1 MGYLMADYKQFSGHG
16 ITIFADGWGYSV
28 EKHPVPG
35 NPRRQE
41 KKLFESIALAEAF
54 AISLL
59 ENEKKVFKAIIR
71 FDRGLGVE
79 YQTVNNIRC
88 DDEDQAEKIAVKL
101 AEFDSNPKINV
112 SEIKIRKQN

>member
-1 MGYLMADYKQFSGHG
+1 MIDYKRLSGHG
-16 ITIFADGWGYSV
+16 VTIFADGWGYAV
-28 EKHPVPG
+28 EKHPVPS

-41 KKLFESIALAEAF
+41 KKLFESLALAEAF

-59 ENEKKVFKAIIR
+59 EDEKKVFKAIIR

-88 DDEDQAEKIAVKL
+88 DDEYQAEKIAVKL
-101 AEFDSNPKINV
+101 ADLDSNQKIKI
-112 SEIKIRKQN
+112 SEIKIREQN

>member
-1 MGYLMADYKQFSGHG
+1 MVDYKRLSGHG
-16 ITIFADGWGYSV
+16 ITIFAEGWGYAV
-28 EKHPVPG
+28 EKHSVPG
-35 NPRRQE
+35 NIRKQE
-41 KKLFESIALAEAF
+41 RKSFDSLAMAEAF

-59 ENEKKVFKAIIR
+59 EEEKKVFKAIIR

-88 DDEDQAEKIAVKL
+88 DNEDQAEKIAVTL
-101 AEFDSNPKINV
+101 AGLDGNPKIKV

>member
-1 MGYLMADYKQFSGHG
+1 MVDYKQLSGHG
-16 ITIFADGWGYSV
+16 ITIFADGWGYAV
-28 EKHPVPG
+28 EKHPVPT
-35 NPRRQE
+35 NPRQHDRKQ
-41 KKLFESIALAEAF
+41 FESLAMAEAF

-59 ENEKKVFKAIIR
+59 EDEKKVFKAIIR

-88 DDEDQAEKIAVKL
+88 DDEVQAEKIAVKL
-101 AEFDSNPKINV
+101 AEMDSNPKIKV

>member
-1 MGYLMADYKQFSGHG
+1 MVDYKQIGGHG
-16 ITIFADGWGYSV
+16 IIIFADGWGYAV
-28 EKHPVPG
+28 EKHPVPT

-41 KKLFESIALAEAF
+41 RKHFESIAMAEAF

-59 ENEKKVFKAIIR
+59 EEEKKIFKAIIR

-79 YQTVNNIRC
+79 YKTVNNIRC
-88 DDEDQAEKIAVKL
+88 DNEDQAEKIAVKL
-101 AEFDSNPKINV
+101 ADMDSNPKIKV